1 MFDLIGLIGAAI
13 GISGMVK
20 EKLEPVAPKN
30 TRFDYDAYNEDIRN
44 GITSKKQLEKIKRGE
59 YNTTVPLREKPD
71 SIYGLVDIKRYN
83 RDKEKFG
90 EDIVEQWRKSGFYM
104 YIER

>member
-13 GISGMVK
+13 GIGGMIK
-20 EKLEPVAPKN
+20 EACEPVAPKN

-59 YNTTVPLREKPD
+59 YNTTMPRKEKPD

-90 EDIVEQWRKSGFYM
+90 KDIAEQWRRCGFYM
-104 YIER
+104 YIEK